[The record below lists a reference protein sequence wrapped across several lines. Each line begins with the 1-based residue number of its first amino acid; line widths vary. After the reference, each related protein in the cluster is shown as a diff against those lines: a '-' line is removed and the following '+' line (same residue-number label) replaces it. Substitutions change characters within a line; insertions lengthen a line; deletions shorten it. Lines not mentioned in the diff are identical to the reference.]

1 MPLYLRV
8 ELGYSPLVMSAFIS
22 GSQAMGIVSQP
33 LLGLLSDRYSRKS
46 VLLPGLLGLGITVT
60 VLPFA
65 GTGLPL
71 FLVLVIMGAF
81 SYPLM
86 AVLLAAAMDI
96 AGSDVQATTVS
107 LVFGA
112 AIVFSAIS
120 PAIAGQLADAY
131 GMRAAFL
138 LAAGIVFA
146 VFAFAAVRMRR

>member
-1 MPLYLRV
+1 M
-8 ELGYSPLVMSAFIS
+8 
-22 GSQAMGIVSQP
+22 
-33 LLGLLSDRYSRKS
+33 
-46 VLLPGLLGLGITVT
+46 PGLLGLGITVT

-112 AIVFSAIS
+112 AIVFSAIA

-131 GMRAAFL
+131 GVRTVFF